1 MSDRLVD
8 RLEIAAQWD
17 DSPKELLNEAAD
29 YIEELER
36 RNRELNY
43 ELGGVRRSYFE
54 ERKKVIALSKAH
66 PNQIP
71 NINERGRE

>member
-8 RLEIAAQWD
+8 RLEMAAQWD
-17 DSPKELLNEAAD
+17 DSPKELLNEAVD

-36 RNRELNY
+36 RNRELNA

-54 ERKKVIALSKAH
+54 ERKKVLSLSKAH